1 MAARTYAESTEVYR
15 YARQRAFDLV
25 RDSLVSRRVL
35 GPGFSVRPL
44 DATAVD
50 TWEMTWR
57 GTRHWTHKGGFPWR
71 VLQRQYCRKPRNFH
85 VALWYEDELCGLA
98 VGRVS
103 EGHEN
108 LALHFMEG
116 SPDPE
121 HALRGNVAD
130 VVFACAQLYARAV
143 GAGWLVLKNPDRNL
157 ESFYQE
163 LGFGL
168 AYEER
173 GTRYCRRPV

>member
-1 MAARTYAESTEVYR
+1 
-15 YARQRAFDLV
+15 
-25 RDSLVSRRVL
+25 VS
-35 GPGFSVRPL
+35 
-44 DATAVD
+44 
-50 TWEMTWR
+50 
-57 GTRHWTHKGGFPWR
+57 
-71 VLQRQYCRKPRNFH
+71 
-85 VALWYEDELCGLA
+85 LWYEDALCGLA

-103 EGHEN
+103 EKHER

-116 SPDPE
+116 SPDPA

-143 GAGWLVLKNPDRNL
+143 GAQWLVLKSPDPDL
-157 ESFYQE
+157 EQFYHE